1 MRAAVLKR
9 PVSFGIAALCVA
21 AVAVYGVTRT
31 AGHARD
37 VPRGPAETPV
47 VVATAQAQSFSIT
60 VNGIGTAQASGTV
73 DIHAQITGAID
84 KIGFAEGQAVHK
96 GDLIAE
102 IDPRP
107 YRAALAQAE
116 AMLARDQAQLSNA
129 QRDLARYLPLAEKGF
144 ASTQQLETQRSN
156 VAQMTALVKNDEAAI
171 EKAKT
176 DLSYTRITAPMDGVT
191 GIRGIDAGNIVHPT
205 DTQPIVTITQ
215 IEPIAVVFTLPSQ
228 NLSTVQARMSE
239 AQKAGGA
246 LTADAFD
253 QDNKEQLGH
262 GKLAVIDN
270 QIDPKTGT
278 VRMKAEFPNADHKL
292 WPGAFINVR
301 LETSVRHDAVTVP
314 SVAVQHGTDGVFAFV
329 VTPDGTVERRALIL
343 GDVNGDV
350 AMIEKGIAA
359 GEKVVAD
366 GYAHLQDGTRVRIVS
381 GNSEKTEKPG
391 A

>member
-1 MRAAVLKR
+1 MRAGVWKR
-9 PVSFGIAALCVA
+9 SLYIGVATLCIA
-21 AVAVYGVTRT
+21 AVAIYGFTRT
-31 AGHARD
+31 VGHARD
-37 VPRGPAETPV
+37 VPRGPAAAPV
-47 VVATAQAQSFSIT
+47 VVAIAQAQNFSVT
-60 VNGIGTAQASGTV
+60 VSGIGTAQASSTV
-73 DIHAQITGAID
+73 DIHAQITGTID
-84 KIGFAEGQAVHK
+84 KIGFTEGQTVHA

-107 YRAALAQAE
+107 YRAALTQAE
-116 AMLARDQAQLSNA
+116 AMLARDQAQLTNA
-129 QRDLARYLPLAEKGF
+129 ERDLARYLPLAEKGF

-205 DTQPIVTITQ
+205 DTTPIVTITQ
-215 IEPIAVVFTLPSQ
+215 IEPIAVVFTLPAQ
-228 NLSTVQARMSE
+228 NLGTIQARMAAST
-239 AQKAGGA
+239 

-262 GKLAVIDN
+262 GKLAVVDN

-278 VRMKAEFPNADHKL
+278 VRMKAMFPNTGHKL
-292 WPGAFINVR
+292 WPGAFVNIR
-301 LETSVRHDAVTVP
+301 LETDVRPDAVTVP
-314 SVAVQHGTDGVFAFV
+314 SVAVQHSPDGVFAFV
-329 VTPDGTVERRALIL
+329 VTPEGTVERRALTL

-350 AMIEKGIAA
+350 AMIAKGISA

-366 GYAHLQDGTRVRIVS
+366 GYARLQDGAKVRIVER
-381 GNSEKTEKPG
+381 GAEKNEKPG